1 MPSHEEL
8 GSDFVSI
15 VVADGTRI
23 HTQLLADALR
33 NDHGLQVVAA
43 ASNSAELLAA
53 ITRVPIDVVVISHNL
68 DDQPGHGTQVL
79 REMRALR
86 PQIKGVIL
94 LDSSKPAEVLECFR
108 AGARGIFSKQEGLES
123 LCKCIRS
130 VHEGQIWARSVDLD
144 HVLEA
149 LANVPLV
156 RATNHQGIEL
166 LSARERQ
173 VIQHLASGMT
183 NREIAHALA
192 LSPHTVKNYL
202 FRIFDK
208 LGVSSRTELLY
219 LTMNNSQAQP
229 PSPTHG
235 ENHAFSATI
244 NAAEAGDPSA
254 QLRLAEHFCQIK
266 DGQNK
271 DGQNIKD
278 GQNNDGQNEDGQIE
292 DRRIAGAPPDPVS
305 AYMWYLLAE
314 ETAAPMLGQ
323 IEEGKNHIR
332 LTMSPQQLAEAEGRA
347 AAWLKNSRKQSG
359 FADGGEAQTGGQKTG
374 GQKKMRA
381 AAP

>member
-1 MPSHEEL
+1 MPSQEEL
-8 GSDFVSI
+8 VSDFVSI

-33 NDHGLQVVAA
+33 NDRGLQVAAA
-43 ASNSAELLAA
+43 ASNSEELMAA
-53 ITRVPIDVVVISHNL
+53 ITRVPIDVVVIAHNL
-68 DDQPGHGTQVL
+68 DDQPGRGTQVL

-94 LDSSKPAEVLECFR
+94 LDTSKPQDVLECFR
-108 AGARGIFSKQEGLES
+108 AGAKGIFSKQERLES

-144 HVLEA
+144 HALEA
-149 LANVPLV
+149 LTSLPLV
-156 RATNHQGIEL
+156 RATNHKGIEL

-173 VIQHLASGMT
+173 VIQHLAAGLT
-183 NREIAHALA
+183 NREIALTLS

-219 LTMNNSQAQP
+219 LTMNNSQTQP
-229 PSPTHG
+229 QRINNG
-235 ENHAFSATI
+235 DGHAFSAI
-244 NAAEAGDPSA
+244 VEAAEAGDASA
-254 QLRLAEHFCQIK
+254 QLRLAEHFGQIRDGQIE

-271 DGQNIKD
+271 DGQ
-278 GQNNDGQNEDGQIE
+278 
-292 DRRIAGAPPDPVS
+292 IAGTQPDSVS

-314 ETAAPMLGQ
+314 KTAAPMLEQ
-323 IEEGKNHIR
+323 IAEGKKTIGQ
-332 LTMSPQQLAEAEGRA
+332 TMSPQQLAEAEGRA
-347 AAWLKNSRKQSG
+347 AARLKNKKQSG
-359 FADGGEAQTGGQKTG
+359 CDDGGEMQIGGQP
-374 GQKKMRA
+374 QKHA
-381 AAP
+381 AAR

>member
-1 MPSHEEL
+1 MPSHEEV
-8 GSDFVSI
+8 GSDFVSV
-15 VVADGTRI
+15 VVAEGTRI

-33 NDHGLQVVAA
+33 NDRGLQVVAA
-43 ASNSAELLAA
+43 ASNSEELLAA
-53 ITRVPIDVVVISHNL
+53 VTRVPIDVVVISHNL

-94 LDSSKPAEVLECFR
+94 LDTPMPQEVLECFR
-108 AGARGIFSKQEGLES
+108 AGAKGIFSKQERLES

-144 HVLEA
+144 QALEA
-149 LANVPLV
+149 LADSPHV
-156 RATNHQGIEL
+156 RATNHKGIEL

-183 NREIAHALA
+183 NREIAHALD

-219 LTMNNSQAQP
+219 LTMNNSQARPQRAAN
-229 PSPTHG
+229 G
-235 ENHAFSATI
+235 ESHSFSGI
-244 NAAEAGDPSA
+244 IEAAEAGDPSA
-254 QLRLAEHFCQIK
+254 QFRLAEHFSQIK
-266 DGQNK
+266 DVPNNG
-271 DGQNIKD
+271 DGH
-278 GQNNDGQNEDGQIE
+278 IE
-292 DRRIAGAPPDPVS
+292 GFQHASVS

-314 ETAAPMLGQ
+314 KTASPMFEQ
-323 IEEGKNHIR
+323 IQEGRKNLIR
-332 LTMSPQQLAEAEGRA
+332 TMSPEQVAEAESRA
-347 AAWLKNSRKQSG
+347 AAWLKNAREQSG
-359 FADGGEAQTGGQKTG
+359 SAGNGEVQTSGQK
-374 GQKKMRA
+374 KKMRA
-381 AAP
+381 GAR

>member
-1 MPSHEEL
+1 MPSHEEV
-8 GSDFVSI
+8 GSDFISI
-15 VVADGTRI
+15 VVADSTRI

-33 NDHGLQVVAA
+33 NDRGLQVVAA
-43 ASNSAELLAA
+43 ASSSEELLAA
-53 ITRVPIDVVVISHNL
+53 VTRVPIDVAVISHNL
-68 DDQPGHGTQVL
+68 DNRPGHGTEVL

-94 LDSSKPAEVLECFR
+94 LDASQPHEVLECFR
-108 AGARGIFSKQEGLES
+108 AGARGIFSKQERLES

-130 VHEGQIWARSVDLD
+130 VHEGQVWARSADLD

-149 LANVPLV
+149 VANTPLV

-173 VIQHLASGMT
+173 VIQHLAAGMT
-183 NREIAHALA
+183 NREIALTLS

-229 PSPTHG
+229 QLTAVNENENG
-235 ENHAFSATI
+235 ENKAFTAI
-244 NAAEAGDPSA
+244 IEAAEAGNPSA
-254 QLRLAEHFCQIK
+254 QLRLAEHFSHIKDIDFPNDSNSNNDQK
-266 DGQNK
+266 DGQIP
-271 DGQNIKD
+271 GLQP
-278 GQNNDGQNEDGQIE
+278 
-292 DRRIAGAPPDPVS
+292 ASVS

-314 ETAAPMLGQ
+314 KSAPPMIEQ
-323 IEEGKNHIR
+323 IEAGKKNIR
-332 LTMSPQQLAEAEGRA
+332 LTMSSQQLAEAESRA
-347 AAWLKNSRKQSG
+347 AAWLMSRNTKKQSA
-359 FADGGEAQTGGQKTG
+359 FSNTNNNANAELPDAQRTHVVT
-374 GQKKMRA
+374 R
-381 AAP
+381 

>member
-33 NDHGLQVVAA
+33 NDRGLQVAAA
-43 ASNSAELLAA
+43 ASNSEELMAA
-53 ITRVPIDVVVISHNL
+53 ITRVPIDVVVIAHNL
-68 DDQPGHGTQVL
+68 DDQPGRGTQVL

-94 LDSSKPAEVLECFR
+94 LDSSKPQDVLECFR
-108 AGARGIFSKQEGLES
+108 AGARGIFSKQERLES

-144 HVLEA
+144 HALEA
-149 LANVPLV
+149 LASLPLL
-156 RATNHQGIEL
+156 RATNHKGIEL

-173 VIQHLASGMT
+173 VIQQLAAGMT
-183 NREIAHALA
+183 NREIALTLS

-229 PSPTHG
+229 QRAANG
-235 ENHAFSATI
+235 DGHALSTI
-244 NAAEAGDPSA
+244 IEAAEAGDAWA
-254 QLRLAEHFCQIK
+254 QLRLAEHFGQIK

-271 DGQNIKD
+271 DGQNKD
-278 GQNNDGQNEDGQIE
+278 GQIS
-292 DRRIAGAPPDPVS
+292 GAQPDSVS

-314 ETAAPMLGQ
+314 KTAAPMLEQ
-323 IEEGKNHIR
+323 IAEGKKTISQK
-332 LTMSPQQLAEAEGRA
+332 MSPQQLAEAEGRA
-347 AAWLKNSRKQSG
+347 AARFKSKKQSG
-359 FADGGEAQTGGQKTG
+359 LDDGGEVQTGGQPSRSTVA
-374 GQKKMRA
+374 R
-381 AAP
+381 

>member
-53 ITRVPIDVVVISHNL
+53 IARVPIDVVVISHNL

-149 LANVPLV
+149 LANAPLV

-183 NREIAHALA
+183 NREIAHALD

-219 LTMNNSQAQP
+219 LTMNNSQSQP

-235 ENHAFSATI
+235 ASHAFSATI
-244 NAAEAGDPSA
+244 DAAEAGDPSA

-271 DGQNIKD
+271 DGQIK
-278 GQNNDGQNEDGQIE
+278 DGQIE

-314 ETAAPMLGQ
+314 ETATPMLGQ
-323 IEEGKNHIR
+323 IEGGKNHIR

-359 FADGGEAQTGGQKTG
+359 FADGGEAQTGGQK
-374 GQKKMRA
+374 KMRA

>member
-23 HTQLLADALR
+23 HTQLLAEALR
-33 NDHGLQVVAA
+33 NDHGLQVAAA
-43 ASNSAELLAA
+43 ASNSEELMAA
-53 ITRVPIDVVVISHNL
+53 ITRVPIDVVVIAHNL
-68 DDQPGHGTQVL
+68 DDQPGRGTQVL

-94 LDSSKPAEVLECFR
+94 LDSSKPQDVLECFR
-108 AGARGIFSKQEGLES
+108 AGAKGIFSKQERLES

-144 HVLEA
+144 HALEA
-149 LANVPLV
+149 LTSLPLV
-156 RATNHQGIEL
+156 RATNHKGIEL

-173 VIQHLASGMT
+173 VIQHLAAGMT
-183 NREIAHALA
+183 NREIAHTLG

-229 PSPTHG
+229 QSTANG
-235 ENHAFSATI
+235 DGYALSTI
-244 NAAEAGDPSA
+244 VEAAEAGDASA
-254 QLRLAEHFCQIK
+254 QLRLAEYFGQIRGGQIEDGQNG

-271 DGQNIKD
+271 DSQ
-278 GQNNDGQNEDGQIE
+278 
-292 DRRIAGAPPDPVS
+292 IAGAQPDSVS

-314 ETAAPMLGQ
+314 KTAAPMLEQ
-323 IEEGKNHIR
+323 IAEGKKTIGQR
-332 LTMSPQQLAEAEGRA
+332 MSPQQLAEAEGRA
-347 AAWLKNSRKQSG
+347 AARLKNKKQSG
-359 FADGGEAQTGGQKTG
+359 FDGGEMQTREQP
-374 GQKKMRA
+374 QRHA
-381 AAP
+381 AAR